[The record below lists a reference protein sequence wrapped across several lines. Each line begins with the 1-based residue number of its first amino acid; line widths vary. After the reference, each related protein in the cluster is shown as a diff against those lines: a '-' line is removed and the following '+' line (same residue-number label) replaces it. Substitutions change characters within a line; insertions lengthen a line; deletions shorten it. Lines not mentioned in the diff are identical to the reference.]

1 MFPIRRAL
9 GGMCRGPLKQ
19 GNDNE
24 MNCHDDRL
32 EVHISL
38 CSVSL
43 CLSVHKEVD
52 HTCMPYYLG
61 SIHDC

>member
-9 GGMCRGPLKQ
+9 CGMCLGPLKQ
-19 GNDNE
+19 GDE
-24 MNCHDDRL
+24 DDMNGHDDRL

-43 CLSVHKEVD
+43 CLSVHKDVEY
-52 HTCMPYYLG
+52 TCTPYYLD

>member
-1 MFPIRRAL
+1 
-9 GGMCRGPLKQ
+9 MCLGPLKQ
-19 GNDNE
+19 GDE
-24 MNCHDDRL
+24 DDMNGHDDRL

-43 CLSVHKEVD
+43 CLSVHKDVEY
-52 HTCMPYYLG
+52 TCTPYYLD